1 MILIVFVNLAVC
13 HSVVM
18 GLYACFLILFMW
30 HEVNAT
36 VKSEL
41 WTFFVY
47 FCVRK
52 YLYMHVVHHKLEKID
67 A

>member
-1 MILIVFVNLAVC
+1 MILIVFANLAVC

-18 GLYACFLILFMW
+18 GLYAPFLKLLFMW
-30 HEVNAT
+30 HEVNAR

-47 FCVRK
+47 LCVRK
-52 YLYMHVVHHKLEKID
+52 YL
-67 A
+67 

>member
-1 MILIVFVNLAVC
+1 MILIVFANLAVC

-18 GLYACFLILFMW
+18 DLYAPLG

-47 FCVRK
+47 FCVR
-52 YLYMHVVHHKLEKID
+52 
-67 A
+67 